1 MKIRVA
7 DEKELPMIL
16 QFLTEVKA
24 YMDVV
29 GITQWTKDYPSQGD
43 IQEDITKT
51 IIFASARRNDF
62 SMATLCM
69 EQEQDFVWLKRFATS
84 PNYIAKGYGSLLF
97 HELEKRAVWEGRR
110 KMYAQTNHTNH
121 RMIRFFESKGF
132 TKIHESLQMNRLD
145 FGSFIYTLKNWRTNP
160 SFKIKKTGVRCKH

>member
-1 MKIRVA
+1 
-7 DEKELPMIL
+7 
-16 QFLTEVKA
+16 
-24 YMDVV
+24 
-29 GITQWTKDYPSQGD
+29 
-43 IQEDITKT
+43 
-51 IIFASARRNDF
+51 
-62 SMATLCM
+62 M

-145 FGSFIYTLKNWRTNP
+145 FGSFYLYVKELAN
-160 SFKIKKTGVRCKH
+160 

>member
-29 GITQWTKDYPSQGD
+29 GITQWTKDYPSQED
-43 IQEDITKT
+43 IQEDITKKRLYLLVHEEM
-51 IIFASARRNDF
+51 IF
-62 SMATLCM
+62 SMATFCM

-110 KMYAQTNHTNH
+110 KMYAH
-121 RMIRFFESKGF
+121 
-132 TKIHESLQMNRLD
+132 
-145 FGSFIYTLKNWRTNP
+145 
-160 SFKIKKTGVRCKH
+160 

>member
-1 MKIRVA
+1 MLWALHSGQRTTLLKKIS
-7 DEKELPMIL
+7 KKTL
-16 QFLTEVKA
+16 QKT
-24 YMDVV
+24 VV
-29 GITQWTKDYPSQGD
+29 
-43 IQEDITKT
+43 
-51 IIFASARRNDF
+51 FASARRNDF
-62 SMATLCM
+62 SMATFCM

-160 SFKIKKTGVRCKH
+160 SFKIRKQGAWDKITLDFCSTLKTDKRREQKQLLRK

>member
-1 MKIRVA
+1 MLWALHSGQRTILL
-7 DEKELPMIL
+7 KEISKKTLQKRLYLLVHEEMI
-16 QFLTEVKA
+16 
-24 YMDVV
+24 
-29 GITQWTKDYPSQGD
+29 
-43 IQEDITKT
+43 
-51 IIFASARRNDF
+51 F

-160 SFKIKKTGVRCKH
+160 SFKIRKQESDANIN

>member
-1 MKIRVA
+1 MLWALHSGQRT
-7 DEKELPMIL
+7 IL
-16 QFLTEVKA
+16 LK
-24 YMDVV
+24 
-29 GITQWTKDYPSQGD
+29 D

-160 SFKIKKTGVRCKH
+160 SFKIRKRGVGQNHFGFCSTLKTDKRREQKQLLRK

>member
-1 MKIRVA
+1 MLWALHSGQRTILL
-7 DEKELPMIL
+7 KEISKKTLQKRLYLLVHEEMI
-16 QFLTEVKA
+16 
-24 YMDVV
+24 
-29 GITQWTKDYPSQGD
+29 
-43 IQEDITKT
+43 
-51 IIFASARRNDF
+51 F
-62 SMATLCM
+62 SMATFCM

-160 SFKIKKTGVRCKH
+160 SFKIRKQESDAKII

>member
-1 MKIRVA
+1 
-7 DEKELPMIL
+7 
-16 QFLTEVKA
+16 
-24 YMDVV
+24 
-29 GITQWTKDYPSQGD
+29 
-43 IQEDITKT
+43 
-51 IIFASARRNDF
+51 
-62 SMATLCM
+62 M

-160 SFKIKKTGVRCKH
+160 SFKIRTGVRCKNYLASDSCYFPRK

>member
-1 MKIRVA
+1 MRKVTDDSSIFNRS
-7 DEKELPMIL
+7 K
-16 QFLTEVKA
+16 
-24 YMDVV
+24 
-29 GITQWTKDYPSQGD
+29 GIYGCCGHYTVDKGLYSQGD

-62 SMATLCM
+62 SMATFCM

-145 FGSFIYTLKNWRTNP
+145 FGSFYLYVKELENQSI
-160 SFKIKKTGVRCKH
+160 V

>member
-7 DEKELPMIL
+7 DEKELPIIL

-29 GITQWTKDYPSQGD
+29 GITQWTKDYRFSRRYPRRHYK
-43 IQEDITKT
+43 KT
-51 IIFASARRNDF
+51 VVFASARRNDF
-62 SMATLCM
+62 SMATFCM

-145 FGSFIYTLKNWRTNP
+145 FGSFYLYVKELENQSI
-160 SFKIKKTGVRCKH
+160 V

>member
-1 MKIRVA
+1 
-7 DEKELPMIL
+7 
-16 QFLTEVKA
+16 
-24 YMDVV
+24 
-29 GITQWTKDYPSQGD
+29 
-43 IQEDITKT
+43 
-51 IIFASARRNDF
+51 
-62 SMATLCM
+62 MATLCM

-160 SFKIKKTGVRCKH
+160 SFKIRKQGAWDKNHFGFCSTLKTDKRREQKQLLRK

>member
-1 MKIRVA
+1 MLWALHSGQRTILL
-7 DEKELPMIL
+7 KEISKKTLQKRLYLLVHEEMI
-16 QFLTEVKA
+16 
-24 YMDVV
+24 
-29 GITQWTKDYPSQGD
+29 
-43 IQEDITKT
+43 
-51 IIFASARRNDF
+51 F
-62 SMATLCM
+62 SMATFCM

-160 SFKIKKTGVRCKH
+160 SFK

>member
-1 MKIRVA
+1 MLWALHSGQRTILL
-7 DEKELPMIL
+7 KEISKKTLQKRLYLLVHEEMI
-16 QFLTEVKA
+16 
-24 YMDVV
+24 
-29 GITQWTKDYPSQGD
+29 
-43 IQEDITKT
+43 
-51 IIFASARRNDF
+51 F
-62 SMATLCM
+62 SMATFCM

-160 SFKIKKTGVRCKH
+160 SFKIRKQESDAKI

>member
-1 MKIRVA
+1 MLWALHSGQGLSFSRRYPRRHYKKRLYLLVH
-7 DEKELPMIL
+7 EEMI
-16 QFLTEVKA
+16 
-24 YMDVV
+24 
-29 GITQWTKDYPSQGD
+29 
-43 IQEDITKT
+43 
-51 IIFASARRNDF
+51 F
-62 SMATLCM
+62 SMATFCM

-132 TKIHESLQMNRLD
+132 TKFMNL
-145 FGSFIYTLKNWRTNP
+145 YK
-160 SFKIKKTGVRCKH
+160 

>member
-1 MKIRVA
+1 MHTTRIVFRKATTA
-7 DEKELPMIL
+7 DLEEAWTLLDTARNLM
-16 QFLTEVKA
+16 LTNGRK
-24 YMDVV
+24 
-29 GITQWTKDYPSQGD
+29 QWTKDYPSQGD
-43 IQEDITKT
+43 IQEDITKKRLYLLVHEEM
-51 IIFASARRNDF
+51 IF

-145 FGSFIYTLKNWRTNP
+145 FGSFYLYVKELEN
-160 SFKIKKTGVRCKH
+160 

>member
-1 MKIRVA
+1 MLWALHSGQRTTLLKKISKKTLQKRLYLLMH
-7 DEKELPMIL
+7 EEMI
-16 QFLTEVKA
+16 
-24 YMDVV
+24 
-29 GITQWTKDYPSQGD
+29 
-43 IQEDITKT
+43 
-51 IIFASARRNDF
+51 F
-62 SMATLCM
+62 SMATFCM

-160 SFKIKKTGVRCKH
+160 SFKIRKQESDAKII